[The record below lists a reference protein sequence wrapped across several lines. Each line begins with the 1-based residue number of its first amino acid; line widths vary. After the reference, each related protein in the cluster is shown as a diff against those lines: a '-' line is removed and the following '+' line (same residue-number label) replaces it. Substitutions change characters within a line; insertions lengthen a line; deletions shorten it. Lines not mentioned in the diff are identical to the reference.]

1 MAQILVTVDE
11 DIATQS
17 IRKAIEMIKGVVST
31 RIYNKE
37 EKEMTKQQQER
48 YVKESLTRAWE
59 EMKLAQASHTQLQTL
74 DDFLNEI

>member
-11 DIATQS
+11 DMATQS

-37 EKEMTKQQQER
+37 EKEMTKRQQEH
-48 YVKESLTRAWE
+48 YVKESLTRAWGG
-59 EMKLAQASHTQLQTL
+59 
-74 DDFLNEI
+74 DEISPSLEHSVTDIG

>member
-11 DIATQS
+11 DMATQS

-37 EKEMTKQQQER
+37 EK
-48 YVKESLTRAWE
+48 
-59 EMKLAQASHTQLQTL
+59 HTFSKSANNRDGMLKWGKI
-74 DDFLNEI
+74 E

>member
-1 MAQILVTVDE
+1 MAQILVTVNE

-31 RIYNKE
+31 TIYKQGE
-37 EKEMTKQQQER
+37 QEMTKRQQEH
-48 YVKESLTRAWE
+48 YVKESLTRAWK
-59 EMKLAQASHTQLQTL
+59 EMKTAQASNTPLQSL